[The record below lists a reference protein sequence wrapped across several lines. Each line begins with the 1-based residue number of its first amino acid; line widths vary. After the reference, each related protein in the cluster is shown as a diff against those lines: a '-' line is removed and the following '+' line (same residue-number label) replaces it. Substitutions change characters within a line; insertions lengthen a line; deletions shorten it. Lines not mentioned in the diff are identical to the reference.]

1 MAVDR
6 RHFLAYFASAGLGAT
21 LFPAALW
28 AQAAGERR
36 ITREMLAA
44 AEKVAGVSFSDSE
57 RDLMLQGLDEALDS
71 YEKLRAVPL
80 DNAVPPAF
88 GFQPARG
95 GEVAPRDG
103 SPSRWSRVAAPPV
116 PSDLEELAF
125 RPVTELAALLRAR
138 RVTSL
143 ALTEMYLARLK
154 RFAPVLHC
162 VITLTEERA
171 RAQARVADAE
181 IARGHWRGPLHGI
194 PWGVKDLLSVR
205 GHPTTWG
212 ARPYRD
218 QTFDLDATVVRRLD
232 DAGAVLLAKLS
243 CGALAWGDVWYGG
256 TTRNPWQPDHGSSGS
271 SAGSAAAV
279 AAGLV
284 GFAIGTETYGSIVSP
299 ATRCGATGLRPTFG
313 RVSRHGCMA
322 LSWSLD
328 KIGPLARAAEDCA
341 LVFDAIR
348 GADPQ
353 DPDAADGPFRFDA
366 RLDPRDLRVGWLEK
380 AFAETGTAGE
390 AREWQA
396 LDVAALDAL
405 RGLGVTLRPVEWPA
419 WPVEDMMIL
428 LTAEAG
434 AAFDAFS
441 RGSQD
446 DELVRQSADAWPNV
460 LRQARLIPAVE
471 YIAANRIRTLLLRDM
486 ARLMADYDVVISPT
500 FGAGTLALTNLS
512 GHPEVVMP
520 SGFRADGTPVS
531 ITLVAG
537 HDREGVALALAKVWQ
552 ESTGWHRR
560 HPPAFAPGAPAPAPL
575 PLAPE
580 NGD

>member
-1 MAVDR
+1 
-6 RHFLAYFASAGLGAT
+6 
-21 LFPAALW
+21 
-28 AQAAGERR
+28 
-36 ITREMLAA
+36 
-44 AEKVAGVSFSDSE
+44 
-57 RDLMLQGLDEALDS
+57 
-71 YEKLRAVPL
+71 
-80 DNAVPPAF
+80 
-88 GFQPARG
+88 
-95 GEVAPRDG
+95 
-103 SPSRWSRVAAPPV
+103 
-116 PSDLEELAF
+116 
-125 RPVTELAALLRAR
+125 
-138 RVTSL
+138 
-143 ALTEMYLARLK
+143 
-154 RFAPVLHC
+154 
-162 VITLTEERA
+162 
-171 RAQARVADAE
+171 
-181 IARGHWRGPLHGI
+181 
-194 PWGVKDLLSVR
+194 VKDLLSVR

-328 KIGPLARAAEDCA
+328 KIGPLARSAEDCA

-353 DPDAADGPFRFDA
+353 DPDAVDGPFRFDA
-366 RLDPRDLRVGWLEK
+366 RLDPRDLRVGWLEQ

-390 AREWQA
+390 TREWQA

-405 RGLGVTLRPVEWPA
+405 RGLGVTLRPVAWPA

-460 LRQARLIPAVE
+460 LRQAKLIPAVE

-486 ARLMADYDVVISPT
+486 ARLMADYDVIISPT

-520 SGFRADGTPVS
+520 SGFRKDGTPVS
-531 ITLVAG
+531 ITLVSG
-537 HDREGVALALAKVWQ
+537 HDREGAALALAKVWQ
-552 ESTGWHRR
+552 EATGWHRR
-560 HPPAFAPGAPAPAPL
+560 HPPAFAPGAPAPTPL
-575 PLAPE
+575 PLALE
-580 NGD
+580 SGD

>member
-1 MAVDR
+1 MDR
-6 RHFLAYFASAGLGAT
+6 RRFLAYFAAAGLGAT

-28 AQAAGERR
+28 SQAAGQRR

-44 AEKVAGVSFSDSE
+44 AEKVAGISFTDAE

-88 GFQPARG
+88 GFQPSRG
-95 GEVAPRDG
+95 GEAPPPAAG
-103 SPSRWSRVAAPPV
+103 PSRWSRVAAPAV
-116 PSDLEELAF
+116 PADLEELAF

-154 RFAPVLHC
+154 RCDPALHC

-171 RAQARVADAE
+171 LAQARAADAE
-181 IARGHWRGPLHGI
+181 LVRGRWRGPLHGI

-218 QTFDLDATVVRRLD
+218 QVFDLDATVVRRLD
-232 DAGAVLLAKLS
+232 EAGAVLLAKLS
-243 CGALAWGDVWYGG
+243 CGALAWGDVWFGG

-328 KIGPLARAAEDCA
+328 KIGPLARTAEDCA

-348 GADPQ
+348 GAEAA
-353 DPDAADGPFRFDA
+353 DPDSVDGPFRFDA
-366 RLDPRDLRVGWLEK
+366 RLDPRRLRVGWLEK
-380 AFAETGTAGE
+380 AFAETGADQAT
-390 AREWQA
+390 REWQA

-405 RGLGVTLRPVEWPA
+405 RGLGVTPRPVAWPA

-441 RGSQD
+441 RGTLD
-446 DELVRQSADAWPNV
+446 DELERQGTDAWPNV

-486 ARLMADYDVVISPT
+486 ARLMADYDVIVSPT
-500 FGAGTLALTNLS
+500 FGGGTLALTNLS

-537 HDREGVALALAKVWQ
+537 HGREDVALALATKWQ
-552 ESTGWHRR
+552 EATGWHRR
-560 HPPAFAPGAPAPAPL
+560 HPAAFAPGAPAPTPV
-575 PLAPE
+575 PLAPA
-580 NGD
+580 GDD